1 MKAAALP
8 ALVRPFTLLAPPV
21 GVIAGAL
28 VAQAASGGR
37 IDVVVLMT
45 AVMAA
50 LLATCASNAWNHAFD
65 VEIDRVNKPQ
75 RPIPAGLATAREA
88 ILLGH
93 ACALAGLLAGYLT
106 SPWFFVCVAAGVFG
120 TWIYSAPPLRTKRRT
135 WGALLTIA
143 IPRGALVP
151 VAGWAVVQPPVTLE
165 PWVLGVVAGLFI
177 FGAAVTKDFADVQ
190 GDREHGCRTL
200 PVAWGPERAARFTA
214 PFLVAPFLLYPLA
227 GVLGL
232 LTPPTTYLLV
242 LAGVLALPGAVA
254 GRLLVRDPAGL
265 AVRGGNHPAWVVMYL
280 LLLGVHACTAIVY
293 QLAP

>member
-1 MKAAALP
+1 MRAAALP
-8 ALVRPFTLLAPPV
+8 ALVRPFTLIAPPL

-28 VAQAASGGR
+28 VAHAVSRVA
-37 IDVVVLMT
+37 IDAGVLVT
-45 AVMAA
+45 AVVSA

-65 VEIDRVNKPQ
+65 VEIDRRNKPR
-75 RPIPAGLATAREA
+75 RPIPAGLATEREA

-93 ACALAGLLAGYLT
+93 ACALAALFAGYLT
-106 SPWFFVCVAAGVFG
+106 SPWFFVCVAAGVLA

-151 VAGWAVVQPPVTLE
+151 VAGWAVVQPPLTPE
-165 PWVLGVVAGLFI
+165 PWTLGVVAGLFI
-177 FGAAVTKDFADVQ
+177 FGAAVTKDFADVE

-242 LAGVLALPGAVA
+242 LAGLLAVPGAIA

-280 LLLGVHACTAIVY
+280 LLLGVHALTAGTY
-293 QLAP
+293 LLAA